1 MDRLIDLL
9 PELWDATLE
18 TLYVATSGFILGGLA
33 GLILGAIGYGG
44 LALVALVLVS
54 VRPLIRSWLIRQ
66 NPEEIVKWRFARG
79 EVDEEEFEK
88 ILKRL
93 RG

>member
-1 MDRLIDLL
+1 MQAHEIHWHEWWWPHELIWIIFVL
-9 PELWDATLE
+9 
-18 TLYVATSGFILGGLA
+18 V
-33 GLILGAIGYGG
+33 
-44 LALVALVLVS
+44 LVALVLVS